1 MEAALLLQL
10 CGSRVCQA
18 WQQAPMSLLACA
30 HSFVSAEVN
39 CVSEE
44 NVQNV
49 DDFRGERIQMVPHT
63 EENQ

>member
-1 MEAALLLQL
+1 
-10 CGSRVCQA
+10 
-18 WQQAPMSLLACA
+18 MSLLACA
-30 HSFVSAEVN
+30 RSFVSAEVN

-49 DDFRGERIQMVPHT
+49 DDFRGERIQMVPHA